1 MMYMKKISMTPSNR
15 SSMANQPTPAKK
27 KRKKKKKKQ
36 GNVQAGRYSS
46 DG

>member
-1 MMYMKKISMTPSNR
+1 MYMKKISMTPGNR

-27 KRKKKKKKQ
+27 KRKKKKKSVTKT
-36 GNVQAGRYSS
+36 GRYSS

>member
-1 MMYMKKISMTPSNR
+1 
-15 SSMANQPTPAKK
+15 MANQPTPAKK

-36 GNVQAGRYSS
+36 GNVQTGRYSS